1 MRAHAVRI
9 GQRVTQANFTPG
21 YLVVR
26 FRGAQQGKLGLH
38 VVSWRT
44 LAEALD
50 IRAGKQTGPVAYQ
63 RFVRLYGDA
72 REEWSRSG
80 RGEPL
85 VRVA

>member
-1 MRAHAVRI
+1 MRV
-9 GQRVTQANFTPG
+9 
-21 YLVVR
+21 
-26 FRGAQQGKLGLH
+26 RGAQQGRLGLY

-44 LAEALD
+44 LADALD
-50 IRAGKQTGPVAYQ
+50 IKGGELAGSGTYQ